1 MREVAADTA
10 AWPSIVLIGP
20 LAPWTGADLEIF
32 GDVENLWNGHPS
44 ENKGSQSQHVEWLRL
59 PGFLKP
65 ANLQDH
71 NISQH
76 LTPVLST
83 APGYP
88 LVNSH
93 ITLEIHHV
101 EWVNQLFLYISMAMF
116 SSKVLVYQRVL
127 GQ

>member
-59 PGFLKP
+59 PGFSETSQF
-65 ANLQDH
+65 AG
-71 NISQH
+71 SQH
-76 LTPVLST
+76 LTTS
-83 APGYP
+83 
-88 LVNSH
+88 NSGAFH
-93 ITLEIHHV
+93 CTGIPSGKQPH
-101 EWVNQLFLYISMAMF
+101 NFGNSPC
-116 SSKVLVYQRVL
+116 
-127 GQ
+127 